1 MSNAQGSNKT
11 AWAIDP
17 AHTEVTFKVKHL
29 VITTVTGT
37 FSKFEGEVYADQ
49 DDFSDAEI
57 SFKIDV
63 NSISTNN
70 ADRDGHLKSDDFF
83 SAEKYSHLV
92 FSNGK
97 LSKNASGDYKLT
109 GDLTIRDITKKVTL
123 DVDYN
128 GTVKDPWGNS
138 KAGFE
143 ITGNINRKEFNLTWN
158 AVTESGGLLVGED
171 VKLMISVQLAKA

>member
-1 MSNAQGSNKT
+1 MANAQVSTKT
-11 AWAIDP
+11 QWAIDP

-49 DDFSDAEI
+49 SDFSDAEI
-57 SFKIDV
+57 SFRIDV

-83 SAEKYSHLV
+83 AADKYPQLV

-97 LSKNASGDYKLT
+97 LTRSASGDYKLN
-109 GDLTIRDITKKVTL
+109 GDLTIRDITRNLTL

-143 ITGNINRKEFNLTWN
+143 ISGNINRKDFNLTWN

-171 VKLMISVQLAKA
+171 VKLMLSVQLAKA